1 MVPLRDMATHELLP
15 GIEAGDIGPKFGY
28 NSKNNGF
35 LRFNQVRIPRENLLS
50 RYVELTKDGQFK
62 KKGDLRILYSIMM
75 ATRLTLIQYASRIMQ
90 QGITIAGRYACC
102 RRQFNESGPGT
113 PERRLIDYQT
123 HQFKLIPLLA
133 STYAIRF
140 SAGECIRANMAL

>member
-75 ATRLTLIQYASRIMQ
+75 ATRLTLI
-90 QGITIAGRYACC
+90 
-102 RRQFNESGPGT
+102 
-113 PERRLIDYQT
+113 
-123 HQFKLIPLLA
+123 
-133 STYAIRF
+133 
-140 SAGECIRANMAL
+140 